1 MFLKK
6 NHQTSTNKFTKKM
19 TDFLPTASIE
29 NIFYRSELLKSVR
42 DFFDWYRFI
51 EVQTP
56 VLSADT
62 VIDRY
67 VEPICVNDDSL
78 PLTYR
83 GDRNYYLQTSP
94 EFAMKRLLSAGMEA
108 IYQICPAFR
117 RGDRGELH
125 NVEFTMLEWYRVGD
139 DYFTGMRFLAELV
152 QSVFAASVF
161 EDIRNDFPTISFVR
175 FDDIFREHVGRSF
188 RELSVKDFRELAD
201 ELGICYPESYVSG
214 GNENLWIDLFFS
226 ELAQPKLSG
235 TIVYDYPAAQSQ
247 LARCRIN
254 EDGNMVSERFELYL
268 GGVEIANGYHELV
281 DVEEL
286 RKRSGSIAAEKVKDG
301 GAKFPIESR
310 LLKAMEQGL
319 PPSSGTALGID
330 RLLIYILNAKS
341 IDEVITFPIERC

>member
-1 MFLKK
+1 
-6 NHQTSTNKFTKKM
+6 M
-19 TDFLPTASIE
+19 TGFLPTASIE

-67 VEPICVNDDSL
+67 VEPIRVNDDSL

-94 EFAMKRLLSAGMEA
+94 EFAMKRLLSAGVEA

-125 NVEFTMLEWYRVGD
+125 NIEFTMLEWYRVGD
-139 DYFTGMRFLAELV
+139 DYAAGMRFLSELV
-152 QSVFAASVF
+152 QSIFAAPVF
-161 EDIRNDFPTISFVR
+161 QEIRSDFPTISLVR
-175 FDDIFREHVGRSF
+175 FDDIFCEHVGQSF
-188 RELSVKDFRELAD
+188 RNLSAKDFRELAD
-201 ELGICYPESYVSG
+201 KRGICYPESYVSG

-226 ELAQPKLSG
+226 ELVQPKLSSS
-235 TIVYDYPAAQSQ
+235 IVYDYPAGQSQ

-254 EDGNMVSERFELYL
+254 ENGNIVTERFELYL

-281 DVEEL
+281 DVAEL
-286 RKRSGSIAAEKVKDG
+286 RERLERISAEKVEDG
-301 GAKFPIESR
+301 GTKFPIESR
-310 LLKAMEQGL
+310 LLKAMEHGL

-330 RLLIYILNAKS
+330 RLLLYILNAKS